1 MFWFSSKGFQAGQAL
16 AQATII
22 ISNQTQFEDH
32 LLREINVG
40 GHRFEQGSPCRL
52 KGSESKAEDLEAHK

>member
-32 LLREINVG
+32 LLREIKVG
-40 GHRFEQGSPCRL
+40 GHRFEQGSLCRL
-52 KGSESKAEDLEAHK
+52 KG